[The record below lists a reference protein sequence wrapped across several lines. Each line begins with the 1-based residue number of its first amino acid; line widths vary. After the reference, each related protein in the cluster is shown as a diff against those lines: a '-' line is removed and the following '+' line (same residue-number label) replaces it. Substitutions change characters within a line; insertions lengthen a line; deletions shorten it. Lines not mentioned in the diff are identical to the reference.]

1 MAAVRRLRAV
11 LRALTFPLV
20 FLLIGATAAVGGYV
34 GVTLVVFLLSTAM
47 VTKPYPRYQSE

>member
-20 FLLIGATAAVGGYV
+20 FLLIGATAAVGGCV
-34 GVTLVVFLLSTAM
+34 GVILVVFLLNTAM
-47 VTKPYPRYQSE
+47 VTKPYPRYQSK